1 MESTEAI
8 PRAHS
13 AFARPTAPRAL
24 GCRARLAQLPFAA
37 GANPG
42 LGLRHARPGLSL
54 GGGSW
59 GPPLYGVRLQT
70 EEAAGSA
77 HEALL
82 PDARL
87 GAVAGTRAQDM
98 CEYGDFNAPPS
109 NPRESRL
116 RLFGNHLR
124 MKFNPEPSFQ
134 KVRLLSLRCSLWAEA
149 HGTSGHGG
157 WVMKEGSWGQRR
169 VCSPSDGAAQ
179 ASAEGPVA
187 HRASKPCTHVT
198 RPRPRGWL
206 SSYGAQRE
214 DRRCVRQLWLQ

>member
-1 MESTEAI
+1 MS
-8 PRAHS
+8 R
-13 AFARPTAPRAL
+13 
-24 GCRARLAQLPFAA
+24 RLAQLPFAA
-37 GANPG
+37 GVNPG

-82 PDARL
+82 PEARL

-98 CEYGDFNAPPS
+98 CAYGNFNVPPS

-134 KVRLLSLRCSLWAEA
+134 KMHLPSLRCCPRIVRTRWAGDEGGVLGSEKSLLSVRWCIP
-149 HGTSGHGG
+149 SIC
-157 WVMKEGSWGQRR
+157 RR
-169 VCSPSDGAAQ
+169 A
-179 ASAEGPVA
+179 
-187 HRASKPCTHVT
+187 VT
-198 RPRPRGWL
+198 RPRHACPSPRL
-206 SSYGAQRE
+206 ALFLRSP
-214 DRRCVRQLWLQ
+214 V